1 MVFINFT
8 SAKPLK
14 RFTGTA
20 GVPPENEREARK
32 CLCELFRKLRLR
44 RVCGRDARGPRKSLD
59 RNAVSIDSALPS
71 GYHAT
76 LHARFCA
83 AGIANSHSALTGAFY
98 YSPIKIYD

>member
-8 SAKPLK
+8 AAKPLK
-14 RFTGTA
+14 RFAGTA
-20 GVPPENEREARK
+20 GVPPANQREARK

-44 RVCGRDARGPRKSLD
+44 RVCGQNTRGHSKSLD

-83 AGIANSHSALTGAFY
+83 AGIANSRSALTGAFY
-98 YSPIKIYD
+98 YSPSKIYD